1 MQLKVENPMAQLDAI
16 HSVGETLALLL
27 QRRRG
32 LLAAENR
39 LGPVP
44 AGDIIQHV
52 GIAALAT
59 TPPTSGLS
67 ISCYH
72 IGYSDHAPSQRAGAG
87 AGAREAEGISL
98 ELNFLMA
105 SWGNIL
111 SADMALLSWAMLEL
125 KRYPVL
131 DKSVLI
137 NPDGWA
143 REESLRITPESAA
156 PEQMFRIWEALKLK
170 HRLSALFSVSVV
182 RIGYGPM
189 VDAAPVVASRL
200 QFAHG
205 DPVEEGQFV

>member
-1 MQLKVENPMAQLDAI
+1 MAQLDAI
-16 HSVGETLALLL
+16 HSVGETLAVLL

-44 AGDIIQHV
+44 AGDVIQHM

-59 TPPTSGLS
+59 TPPTSGLT

-72 IGYSDHAPSQRAGAG
+72 IGYSDHAPSQRPTATGAS
-87 AGAREAEGISL
+87 ARDAEGISL
-98 ELNFLMA
+98 ELSYLMA
-105 SWGNIL
+105 SWGGTL
-111 SADMALLSWAMLEL
+111 EADMALISWAMLEY

-131 DKSVLI
+131 DKSLFVKPE
-137 NPDGWA
+137 NWG
-143 REESLRITPESAA
+143 REESLRITPENAG
-156 PEQMFRIWEALKLK
+156 PEQMFRIWDALKLK
-170 HRLSALFSVSVV
+170 HRLSALFKVSVL

-205 DPVEEGQFV
+205 DPAEESVLA